1 MASITSTGIG
11 SGLDIS
17 GIVQQ
22 LVAAE
27 GRPVVARLGQ
37 QEARVQAKL
46 SAFGVLK
53 SSLSEFQT
61 ALDSLRDID
70 SFLARKASTAEGSPY
85 TVSADGTSSPGKYS
99 VEVVQLAQAQKLTS
113 GVFADSD
120 TVVGTGTLQIT
131 VGADTFGIVVDSS
144 NNTLA
149 GIRDAIN
156 VAADNSG
163 VSASIVNADSGSYL
177 ILSGDNVG
185 SANSITVTQSGGDG
199 GLAALE
205 YDPPNLL
212 TSLTES
218 TAAQDSLI
226 RIDGFDVAG
235 TSNTIT
241 GAVQGVTINLLT
253 ADPGTLVDLTVA
265 NDEVAARKSVDQF
278 VNSYN
283 NLVDVFGELASYDSE
298 TQVTGPLFGDTT
310 LRAIQSQVRRELSNV
325 VSDIDAGFS
334 TLSEVGIS
342 LQLDGKLTVDD
353 SKLTAIMADDF
364 TQLGQL
370 FSATDGYA
378 VRIYDVV
385 DSYLSSNGVLGA
397 REDGLNKQ
405 IERITDDRTSL
416 GQRLTSLEARL
427 TRQFNAMDALL
438 GQLNATSNFLSQQLS
453 NLPGFTR
460 NRNNN

>member
-27 GRPVVARLGQ
+27 GQPVVARLGQ

-70 SFLARKASTAEGSPY
+70 SFLARKASAGEGAPY

-131 VGADTFGIVVDSS
+131 VGADTFGIVVDSN

>member
-131 VGADTFGIVVDSS
+131 VGADTFGIVVDSN

>member
-1 MASITSTGIG
+1 MASIVSTGIG

-27 GRPVVARLGQ
+27 GQPVVARLGQ

-46 SAFGVLK
+46 SAFGILK
-53 SSLSEFQT
+53 SSLSEFRT
-61 ALDSLRDID
+61 ALDGLRNVD
-70 SFLARKASTAEGSPY
+70 SFLARKASTAEESPY
-85 TVSADGTSSPGKYS
+85 TVSADGTSFPGNYS

-113 GVFADSD
+113 GVFADSS

-131 VGADTFGIVVDSS
+131 VGADTFGIVVDNE

-156 VAADNSG
+156 AAADNAG

-177 ILSGDNVG
+177 ILSGDDVG
-185 SANSITVTQSGGDG
+185 SSNSITVTQSGGDG

-212 TSLTES
+212 LSLTES
-218 TAAQDSLI
+218 IAAQDALI
-226 RIDGFDVAG
+226 RIDGFDVAS
-235 TSNTIT
+235 TSNTVT
-241 GAVQGVTINLLT
+241 GAVQGVTINLLQ
-253 ADPGTLVDLTVA
+253 ADPGVSADFTVSNDEGAARSSVDKFVDSYNDLVDL
-265 NDEVAARKSVDQF
+265 
-278 VNSYN
+278 
-283 NLVDVFGELASYDSE
+283 FGQLASFDSE
-298 TQVTGPLFGDTT
+298 TQIAGPLFGDTT

-325 VSDIDAGFS
+325 VTGIDANFS
-334 TLSEVGIS
+334 TLSELGIG
-342 LQLDGKLTVDD
+342 LQLDGKLSVDD
-353 SKLTAIMADDF
+353 AKLTAVMAEDF
-364 TQLGQL
+364 AQVGQL
-370 FSATDGYA
+370 FAATDGYA

-385 DSYLSSNGVLGA
+385 ESYLSSDGVLEA

-438 GQLNATSNFLSQQLS
+438 GQLSATSNFLSQQLA
-453 NLPGFTR
+453 NLPGFNI

>member
-1 MASITSTGIG
+1 MASIISTGIG

-27 GRPVVARLGQ
+27 GQPVVARLGQ

-53 SSLSEFQT
+53 SSLSEFRE

-70 SFLARKASTAEGSPY
+70 SFLARKASSAEGAPY
-85 TVSADGTSSPGKYS
+85 SVSADGTASPGKYS
-99 VEVVQLAQAQKLTS
+99 VEVVQLAEAQKLTS
-113 GVFADSD
+113 GVFAES
-120 TVVGTGTLQIT
+120 TTIVGTGTLQIT
-131 VGADTFGIVVDSS
+131 VGTETFGIVVDST

-156 VAADNSG
+156 AAADNAG

-253 ADPGTLVDLTVA
+253 ADPGTTAELTVA
-265 NDEVAARKSVDQF
+265 NDEVAARKSVDEF

-298 TQVTGPLFGDTT
+298 TQVAGPLFGDTT

-325 VSDIDAGFS
+325 VSDIDASFS
-334 TLSEVGIS
+334 TLSEVGIA
-342 LQLDGKLTVDD
+342 LQLDGKLTVDG
-353 SKLTAIMADDF
+353 SKLTAIMTDDF
-364 TQLGQL
+364 GQLGQL

-385 DSYLSSNGVLGA
+385 DSYLSSDGVLEA
-397 REDGLNKQ
+397 REDGLNDQ

-416 GQRLTSLEARL
+416 GQRLTSLESRL

-438 GQLNATSNFLSQQLS
+438 GQLSSTSNFLSQQLAS
-453 NLPGFTR
+453 LPGFTT

>member
-1 MASITSTGIG
+1 MASIVSTGIG

-27 GRPVVARLGQ
+27 GQPVVARLGQ

-46 SAFGVLK
+46 SAFGILK

-61 ALDSLRDID
+61 ALDGLRDID
-70 SFLARKASTAEGSPY
+70 SFLARKASTAEESPY
-85 TVSADGTSSPGKYS
+85 KVSADGTSFPGKYS

-113 GVFADSD
+113 GVFADSSA
-120 TVVGTGTLQIT
+120 VVGTGTLQIT
-131 VGADTFGIVVDSS
+131 VGANTFGIVVDNE

-156 VAADNSG
+156 AAADNAG

-177 ILSGDNVG
+177 ILSGDDVG
-185 SANSITVTQSGGDG
+185 SSSSMTITQSGGDG

-212 TSLTES
+212 LSLTES
-218 TAAQDSLI
+218 IAAQDALI
-226 RIDGFDVAG
+226 RIDGFDIAS
-235 TSNTIT
+235 TSNTVT
-241 GAVQGVTINLLT
+241 GAVQGVTIDLLQ
-253 ADPGTLVDLTVA
+253 ADPGVNVDFTVA
-265 NDEVAARKSVDQF
+265 NDDDAARTSVNKF
-278 VNSYN
+278 VDSYN
-283 NLVDVFGELASYDSE
+283 DLVDLFGELASYDPE
-298 TQVTGPLFGDTT
+298 TQVAGPLFGDTT

-325 VSDIDAGFS
+325 VTGIDASFS
-334 TLSEVGIS
+334 TLSEVGIA
-342 LQLDGKLTVDD
+342 LQLDGKLSVDD
-353 SKLTAIMADDF
+353 TRLTAIMAEDF
-364 TQLGQL
+364 SQLGQL

-385 DSYLSSNGVLGA
+385 ESYLSSDGVLEA
-397 REDGLNKQ
+397 RKDGLNKQ

-438 GQLNATSNFLSQQLS
+438 GELSTTSNFLSQQLS
-453 NLPGFTR
+453 NLPGFTTKR
-460 NRNNN
+460 Q

>member
-1 MASITSTGIG
+1 MASIISTGIG

-27 GRPVVARLGQ
+27 GQPVTARLGQ
-37 QEARVQAKL
+37 QEARVQSKL
-46 SAFGVLK
+46 SAFGLLK
-53 SSLSEFQT
+53 SSLSEFRD
-61 ALDSLRDID
+61 ALDGLRNTD
-70 SFLARKASTAEGSPY
+70 SFLARTASTSDSSPY
-85 TVSADGTSSPGKYS
+85 TVSADSDAVPAKYS
-99 VEVVQLAQAQKLTS
+99 VEVAQLAQAQKLTS
-113 GVFADSD
+113 GVFTDAD
-120 TVVGTGTLQIT
+120 TVVGTGTLQIA
-131 VGADTFGIVVDSS
+131 VGADTFGIVVDSE

-149 GIRDAIN
+149 GIRDSIN
-156 VAADNSG
+156 AAGDNPG

-185 SANSITVTQSGGDG
+185 ASNSMIVTQSGGDG

-218 TAAQDSLI
+218 IAAQDALI
-226 RIDGFDVAG
+226 RIDGFDVASS
-235 TSNTIT
+235 SNTIT
-241 GAVQGVTINLLT
+241 GAVQGVTINLVT
-253 ADPGTLVDLTVA
+253 SDPGSTDDFTVA
-265 NDEVAARKSVDQF
+265 NDEAAARGSVDEF

-283 NLVDVFGELASYDSE
+283 NLVDLFGQLASYDSE
-298 TQVTGPLFGDTT
+298 TQVSGPLFGDST

-325 VSDIDAGFS
+325 VTDIDANFT

-342 LQLDGKLTVDD
+342 VQLDGKLTVD
-353 SKLTAIMADDF
+353 STKLSAIMDDDF
-364 TQLGQL
+364 VQLGQL
-370 FSATDGYA
+370 FSATDGFA

-385 DSYLSSNGVLGA
+385 DSYLSNDGVLEA

-405 IERITDDRTSL
+405 IERIADDRTSL
-416 GQRLTSLEARL
+416 SQRLVSLETRL

-438 GQLNATSNFLSQQLS
+438 GQLSLTSNFLSQQLS
-453 NLPGFTR
+453 SLPGFTT
-460 NRNNN
+460 NSNNN